1 MFYFLHLKNQLIFFY
16 LLCTTSIKKTMCKLN
31 CEFCGPNQ
39 KHLCNLC
46 NAIDDHLRLN
56 CPQAKKMP
64 CVFNCGHPSCL
75 AGNPHWCKYCNAYNH
90 HRSVDCKRNPAR
102 SATSVFSAVPA
113 RSTARSAAP
122 AHFAVPAA
130 TPAVP
135 ARSAVPATSAKL
147 SQAKAD
153 ARALQAKLQPSRR
166 SNVTPTAAAVVVIS
180 GHYLLIQRRASWL
193 IPNYGTPGGPIDH
206 YATPGGSI
214 DQGESPLTTAFRE
227 AYEEAGL
234 TLNASNSKLLH
245 TMPSNSRCQT
255 FIVQYTGQSMQ
266 FPKGKAW
273 HECDSIPAHVPG
285 IDATYG
291 HKWMEASDVL
301 DLIKQGQFLPAAEEA
316 IFKAIELM

>member
-1 MFYFLHLKNQLIFFY
+1 
-16 LLCTTSIKKTMCKLN
+16 MCKLN
-31 CEFCGPNQ
+31 CEFCGPNEM
-39 KHLCNLC
+39 HLCKLC

-56 CPQAKKMP
+56 CPQAKEMP

-75 AGNPHWCKYCNAYNH
+75 AGNPHRCKYCNAYNH
-90 HRSVDCKRNPAR
+90 HRSVDCKQNPAR
-102 SATSVFSAVPA
+102 FIA
-113 RSTARSAAP
+113 
-122 AHFAVPAA
+122 PAA

-153 ARALQAKLQPSRR
+153 ARALQAELQPSLQ

-193 IPNYGTPGGPIDH
+193 IRNHRKPGGPIDH

-214 DQGESPLTTAFRE
+214 DQGETPLTTAFRE

-234 TLNASNSKLLH
+234 TLTASNSKLLH
-245 TMPSNSRCQT
+245 VMPSNSRCQT
-255 FIVQYTGQSMQ
+255 FIVQYTGQYMQ
-266 FPKGKAW
+266 FPKGDSC
-273 HECDSIPAHVPG
+273 HECDPIPAHVPG

-301 DLIKQGQFLPAAEEA
+301 DLIKQRQFLPAAKDA

>member
-1 MFYFLHLKNQLIFFY
+1 
-16 LLCTTSIKKTMCKLN
+16 MCKLN
-31 CEFCGPNQ
+31 CEFCGPNE
-39 KHLCNLC
+39 KHLCKLC

-56 CPQAKKMP
+56 CPQAKEMP
-64 CVFNCGHPSCL
+64 CVFNCGYPSCL

-90 HRSVDCKRNPAR
+90 HRSVDCKQNPAR
-102 SATSVFSAVPA
+102 FIAPAATPAVPA
-113 RSTARSAAP
+113 RFAA
-122 AHFAVPAA
+122 PAA

-135 ARSAVPATSAKL
+135 ARSAVPAASAKL

-153 ARALQAKLQPSRR
+153 ARALQAELQPSLR

-193 IPNYGTPGGPIDH
+193 IRNHRKPGGPIDH

-214 DQGESPLTTAFRE
+214 DQGETPLTTAFRE

-234 TLNASNSKLLH
+234 TLTASNSKLLH
-245 TMPSNSRCQT
+245 VMPSNSPCQT
-255 FIVQYTGQSMQ
+255 FIVQYTGQSMR
-266 FPKGKAW
+266 FPKGDSC
-273 HECDSIPAHVPG
+273 HECDPIPAHVPG

-301 DLIKQGQFLPAAEEA
+301 DLIKQRQFLPAAKEA

>member
-1 MFYFLHLKNQLIFFY
+1 
-16 LLCTTSIKKTMCKLN
+16 MCKLN
-31 CEFCGPNQ
+31 CEFCGPNEM
-39 KHLCNLC
+39 HLCKLC

-56 CPQAKKMP
+56 CPQAKEMP

-75 AGNPHWCKYCNAYNH
+75 AGNPHRCKYCNAYNH
-90 HRSVDCKRNPAR
+90 HRSVDCKQNPAR
-102 SATSVFSAVPA
+102 SAVPAATPAVPA
-113 RSTARSAAP
+113 RFIAP
-122 AHFAVPAA
+122 AATPAVPARFASPAA
-130 TPAVP
+130 TPAVPARFAAPAVP

-153 ARALQAKLQPSRR
+153 ARDLQAKLQPSLQ

-193 IPNYGTPGGPIDH
+193 IRNHRKPGGPIDH

-214 DQGESPLTTAFRE
+214 DQGETPLTTAFRE

-234 TLNASNSKLLH
+234 TLTASNSKLLH
-245 TMPSNSRCQT
+245 VMPSNSPCQT
-255 FIVQYTGQSMQ
+255 FIVQYTGQSMR
-266 FPKGKAW
+266 FPKGDSC
-273 HECDSIPAHVPG
+273 HECDPIPAHVPG

-301 DLIKQGQFLPAAEEA
+301 DLIKQRQFLPAAKDA

>member
-1 MFYFLHLKNQLIFFY
+1 
-16 LLCTTSIKKTMCKLN
+16 MCKLN
-31 CEFCGPNQ
+31 CEFCGPNE
-39 KHLCNLC
+39 KHLCKLC
-46 NAIDDHLRLN
+46 NAIDDHLRLH

-75 AGNPHWCKYCNAYNH
+75 AGNPHRCKYCNTYNH
-90 HRSVDCKRNPAR
+90 HRSVDCKQNPARSATSVFSAVPAR

-122 AHFAVPAA
+122 AATPAA

-135 ARSAVPATSAKL
+135 ARFAVPATSAKL

-180 GHYLLIQRRASWL
+180 GHRLLIQLRAGWL
-193 IPNYGTPGGPIDH
+193 GGE

-214 DQGESPLTTAFRE
+214 DQGESPLTAAFRE

-234 TLNASNSKLLH
+234 TLNASNSKLLY

-255 FIVQYTGQSMQ
+255 FIVQYTGQFMR
-266 FPKGKAW
+266 FPKGDSC
-273 HECDSIPAHVPG
+273 HECDPIPAHVPG

-301 DLIKQGQFLPAAEEA
+301 DLIKQRQFLQAAKEA